1 MSSKLV
7 IGNVNL
13 FPYTGSAAIEGD
25 LTVSGILTAKEH
37 HNIIVSSSISY
48 ASGSHKFGDSAD
60 DLHQVT
66 GSMMVTGTLSGTIV
80 SGTFYGDGSNL
91 TGIGGGGGGTPSLP
105 LNSIQYNDAASF
117 GGSANLTYDG
127 SNLTNSGSLYLSS
140 SAVGVGIPLLRI
152 DHLENDGDNPILFV
166 TGSGHIGIGTA
177 APSYALQI
185 ADDTN
190 AFLVESEGG
199 SDWFSVA
206 GGTIAFNQAG
216 GITKAG
222 GVNLGQRFNIVDAFG
237 TVGVLGL
244 GQYPGSP
251 HNVMEVNSSHLDN
264 GGDWFVI
271 DQSGS
276 VGIGVTDPL
285 ALLHISGSDGTDAFR
300 IDTQGATDNPAIFVS
315 GSNSYVGIGTDAP
328 SQGLHV
334 KDNGGGQIV
343 SRIEGSAGRAVLQV
357 DNGTNYTFFGASSTG
372 LDFAAGG
379 SGAYSSP
386 QMILRT
392 SGKIG
397 INVTD
402 PDSQLEVSG
411 TGTQQ
416 KWSYDA
422 DSYVTMTVADDSHT
436 TIASGESGD
445 ITIDATTL
453 YVTGSTQH
461 LGGVNGR
468 EVGLGTFSGGGTVDW
483 DASLGEYA
491 FVKVSGSAAIDIKI
505 INMEESMTLKLLVKN
520 NGLDPGLHNITLS
533 GTTTSTGT
541 NGISMAYANG
551 APNLMIADTD
561 SHLSV
566 EMVSFSD
573 GFFEIGNNFYA

>member
-127 SNLTNSGSLYLSS
+127 TDMTLGSPAATGSAVIHGNLTVY
-140 SAVGVGIPLLRI
+140 
-152 DHLENDGDNPILFV
+152 
-166 TGSGHIGIGTA
+166 TGSVT
-177 APSYALQI
+177 I
-185 ADDTN
+185 ADGP
-190 AFLVESEGG
+190 FLVESAAG
-199 SDWFSVA
+199 SDWFYINN
-206 GGTIAFNQAG
+206 GTISFNG
-216 GITKAG
+216 GGGVTKAG
-222 GVNLGQRFNIVDAFG
+222 GIDLGQRFNIAPINASAG
-237 TVGVLGL
+237 ALGI
-244 GQYPGSP
+244 GQYPGSDK
-251 HNVMEVNSSHLDN
+251 NVVEVNSDNTDN